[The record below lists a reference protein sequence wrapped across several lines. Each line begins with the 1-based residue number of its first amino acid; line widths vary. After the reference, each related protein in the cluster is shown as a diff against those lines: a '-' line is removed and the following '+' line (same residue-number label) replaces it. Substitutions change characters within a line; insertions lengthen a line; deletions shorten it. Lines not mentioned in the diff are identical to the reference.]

1 MKRFLSLIA
10 ALCLLLCPAAY
21 AEAPA
26 APSTAIV
33 DFDRTA
39 MEGWTPGYSLSMPGI
54 LLELSHAEGM
64 ALVSAVESMDMTPQF
79 YLSERLD
86 RAAETLSVSNARL
99 VSWAD
104 SFSRNGRRLSFSYTY
119 PDGDEV
125 HLCRIYAAT
134 MGDLL
139 IELSVDTWGEEAQ
152 MLMQQVERVFIEDGF
167 SLTLC
172 EAPFELIAVLTDVE
186 QTETGHTLVSLGIA
200 DAQTDSAESAAY
212 PLSANAV
219 ILFPNPDEPTVLYPV
234 APDVASL
241 SEAVW
246 TYEENSD
253 APAVFYA
260 VIENGEIVYMEYSL
274 ML

>member
-10 ALCLLLCPAAY
+10 ALCLLLCPIAQ

-33 DFDRTA
+33 RFERSA
-39 MEGWTPGYSLSMPGI
+39 MDGWTPGYSLIMPGV
-54 LLELSHAEGM
+54 LLELSHPDGM
-64 ALVSAVESMDMTPQF
+64 VSVAATERNALSPQE

-86 RAAETLSVSNARL
+86 RAAETLSVSSARI

-104 SFSRNGRRLSFSYTY
+104 SFDGNGRCLSFTYTY

-125 HLCRIYAAT
+125 HLCRIYAAS
-134 MGDLL
+134 MGDLM
-139 IELSVDTWGEEAQ
+139 IELNADTWGDEADA
-152 MLMQQVERVFIEDGF
+152 LMKQVTRVFINEAF

-172 EAPFELIAVLTDVE
+172 KAPFELIAVLTDVE
-186 QTETGHTLVSLGIA
+186 QAETGHTLITLGGT
-200 DAQTDSAESAAY
+200 DAQSDAESAAY
-212 PLSANAV
+212 PLSPDAV

-241 SEAVW
+241 SEAVG

-253 APAVFYA
+253 SPAVFYA

>member
-1 MKRFLSLIA
+1 MKRFLSLID
-10 ALCLLLCPAAY
+10 ALCLLLCPAAH

-39 MEGWTPGYSLSMPGI
+39 MEGWTPGYSLSMPGV
-54 LLELSHAEGM
+54 LLELSHTEGM
-64 ALVSAVESMDMTPQF
+64 ASIAAVESAGMTPQS

-86 RAAETLSVSNARL
+86 RFAETLSLSDARL

-104 SFSRNGRRLSFSYTY
+104 SFDQNGRRLSFSYTY

-125 HLCRIYAAT
+125 HLCRIYAAS

-139 IELSVDTWGEEAQ
+139 IELNVDVWGEEAE
-152 MLMQQVERVFIEDGF
+152 MLMQQVEHVFIEGGF

-186 QTETGHTLVSLGIA
+186 PVETGHTLVSLGNA
-200 DAQTDSAESAAY
+200 DGMTDSESIAY

-234 APDVASL
+234 APDMASL
-241 SEAVW
+241 SEAIW

-253 APAVFYA
+253 SPAVFYA

-274 ML
+274 MI